1 MLRDGSDTDDS
12 FSDDGDAG
20 SGEGGE
26 GKEEPTYIPL
36 PSDTPTIST
45 GGDPAKT
52 SEQGGEDGTDGKPE
66 DKGDPEMA
74 PVYLKKLLPV
84 FADLFHSSLA
94 PILR

>member
-12 FSDDGDAG
+12 FSDDEDAG
-20 SGEGGE
+20 GGE
-26 GKEEPTYIPL
+26 EKEEPTYIPL

-45 GGDPAKT
+45 GADPAK
-52 SEQGGEDGTDGKPE
+52 SLEQGGEDGAEGKPE

-74 PVYLKKLLPV
+74 PVYLKRLLPV